1 MEFVDDIANPS
12 SSRQTAVLGNKLLEN
27 IQHEKRVNFSAEKCE
42 LLKIN
47 SICNDGLL
55 LNAEVIKSVR
65 KVRYLGDVF
74 SDKGDN
80 SELCKDRHDKIKG
93 TITELFALSKGIKF
107 GTKQIE
113 SLLLL
118 YKTVFLPRLIYN
130 CEAWSGLTT
139 KNLKTLKSSQLH
151 YLRKIL
157 EVSKGVPSA
166 ALFLELGVLPIS
178 FEIELKQLL
187 YLKRIL
193 DREYDDPVHMVYHEM
208 LKYKEE
214 INWANDVIGLRKK
227 YNLPLSDENIKNMQ
241 MNDWKSFIKSV
252 IYKEAFMELQIEC
265 SYNKKTG
272 HISYEH
278 FQTCDY
284 LTSLPPKQAKL
295 IFKAKTG
302 MLDIK
307 VNFKNKYANVL
318 KCPLCLGGSEAFSH
332 IFVCPS
338 GLWFPKVLRGFT
350 LESLNKPTSLS
361 TLKKLG
367 RFLERYLETR
377 KLLM

>member
-1 MEFVDDIANPS
+1 MNTKASVTIKTPMGDTYPLILSNLVKQGTVLGPVLNNCSLDRFSKESFGYNFGSVGIKPLEFVDDIANPS
-12 SSRQTAVLGNKLLEN
+12 SSRQTAVLSNKLLEN
-27 IQHEKRVNFSAEKCE
+27 IQHEKRVNFSDEKCE

-93 TITELFALSKGIKF
+93 TITELFALSKSIKF

-118 YKTVFLPRLIYN
+118 YKTMFLPRLIYN

-166 ALFLELGVLPIS
+166 ALYLELGVLPIS

-193 DREYDDPVHMVYHEM
+193 DREYDDPVRMVYHEM

-214 INWANDVIGLRKK
+214 IN
-227 YNLPLSDENIKNMQ
+227 
-241 MNDWKSFIKSV
+241 
-252 IYKEAFMELQIEC
+252 
-265 SYNKKTG
+265 
-272 HISYEH
+272 
-278 FQTCDY
+278 
-284 LTSLPPKQAKL
+284 
-295 IFKAKTG
+295 
-302 MLDIK
+302 
-307 VNFKNKYANVL
+307 
-318 KCPLCLGGSEAFSH
+318 
-332 IFVCPS
+332 
-338 GLWFPKVLRGFT
+338 
-350 LESLNKPTSLS
+350 
-361 TLKKLG
+361 
-367 RFLERYLETR
+367 
-377 KLLM
+377 